1 VSVTVSLRGGREA
14 RELLD
19 SLSGRELQNRS
30 RRASRRA
37 AKVFRTAGRAEAKS
51 RADLPDSF
59 ARFATK
65 GHRTPVGTSTGPTS
79 PLLNIFEGG
88 AGIHR
93 IGTPGQLLYNAD
105 AAFLARGP
113 VTHPGMGARPFI
125 GPLFAEHNGE
135 ASERAMD
142 ELLAGIR

>member
-14 RELLD
+14 RKLLD
-19 SLSGRELQNRS
+19 SLSGRELQNRT
-30 RRASRRA
+30 RRGSRRA
-37 AKVFRTAGRAEAKS
+37 AKVFRTAGKAEAKS

-93 IGTPGQLLYNAD
+93 IGAPGQLLYNAD
-105 AAFLARGP
+105 AAFMARGP
-113 VTHPGMGARPFI
+113 VTHPGMDARPFI
-125 GPLFAEHNGE
+125 APVFAENNAE

-142 ELLAGIR
+142 DILAGIR